1 MNRRKWATQMAYL
14 EMISDS
20 GNEDENSQNNIDIP
34 DPIMV
39 DEDITPDKYEQD
51 DIELV

>member
-14 EMISDS
+14 EMLSDG
-20 GNEDENSQNNIDIP
+20 GNEDENTQNNIDIP
-34 DPIMV
+34 DPIKV
-39 DEDITPDKYEQD
+39 VEDPTPEKYEQD